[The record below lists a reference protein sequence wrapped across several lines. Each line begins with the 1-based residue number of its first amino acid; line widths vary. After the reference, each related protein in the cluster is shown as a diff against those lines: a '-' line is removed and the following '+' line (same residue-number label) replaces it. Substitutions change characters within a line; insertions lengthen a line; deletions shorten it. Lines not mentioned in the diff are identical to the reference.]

1 MMKTMKKISLWTM
14 SLLTLLFVAGC
25 AEQQQQQTTAEM
37 TTEAPAPVALEGE
50 WQAIDFRD
58 TLERT
63 FLYAY
68 KDADT
73 RLKLTEIFEDVSP
86 TLTIEGTNVTYS
98 YTADMNKY
106 FEYYAE
112 AHKDKVKDK
121 AEAAKVLAEVAKR
134 AFKKTEASSG
144 TYNDETYIFKG
155 KQEKIVLD
163 TNAKTITFPDVPN
176 IFGLIPLY
184 ISSTEVPVTYHYEVN
199 GDILTM
205 TAEKV
210 YKENGI
216 HLVYQMKFKKVQN

>member
-1 MMKTMKKISLWTM
+1 MKTMKKISLWTM

-25 AEQQQQQTTAEM
+25 AEQQQQQTTAET

-63 FLYAY
+63 FLYTY
-68 KDADT
+68 KDAYT
-73 RLKLTEIFEDVSP
+73 RLRVTEAFEDVSP
-86 TLTIEGTNVTYS
+86 TLTIEGTKVTYN
-98 YTADMNKY
+98 YTVDMNKY
-106 FEYYAE
+106 FDFFAE
-112 AHKDKVKDK
+112 THKDVAKDK
-121 AEAAKVLAEVAKR
+121 AEAAKVVAAVAQKN
-134 AFKKTEASSG
+134 FKKSQDLSG

-155 KQEKIVLD
+155 KQEGGVLD
-163 TNAKTITFPDVPN
+163 TTAKTIVFPDVPN
-176 IFGLIPLY
+176 LFGILPLY
-184 ISSTEVPVTYHYEVN
+184 ISSTEVPITYHYEVN

-216 HLVYQMKFKKVQN
+216 HLVYQMKFKKVQK

>member
-1 MMKTMKKISLWTM
+1 MKTMKKISLWTM

-25 AEQQQQQTTAEM
+25 AEQKPEQTTAET

-50 WQAIDFRD
+50 WQAVDFRD
-58 TLERT
+58 TLERV

-68 KDADT
+68 KDSYT

-112 AHKDKVKDK
+112 THKDKIKDK
-121 AEAAKVLAEVAKR
+121 AEAAKVVAEVAKR

-176 IFGLIPLY
+176 IFGVISLY
-184 ISSTEVPVTYHYEVN
+184 AFPKEVPLTFRYEVN

-205 TAEKV
+205 YAEKDI
-210 YKENGI
+210 KENGI
-216 HLVYQMKFKKVQN
+216 RIVYPMKFKKVQK

>member
-1 MMKTMKKISLWTM
+1 MKTMKKISLWMM

-25 AEQQQQQTTAEM
+25 AEQKPEQTTAET

-63 FLYAY
+63 FLYTY
-68 KDADT
+68 KDAYT
-73 RLKLTEIFEDVSP
+73 RLRVTEAFEDVSP
-86 TLTIEGTNVTYS
+86 TLTIEGTKVTYN
-98 YTADMNKY
+98 YTVDMNKY
-106 FEYYAE
+106 FEFFAE
-112 AHKDKVKDK
+112 THKDVAKDK
-121 AEAAKVLAEVAKR
+121 AEAAKVVAAVAQKN
-134 AFKKTEASSG
+134 FKKSQDLSG

-155 KQEKIVLD
+155 KQEGGVLD
-163 TNAKTITFPDVPN
+163 TNAKTIVFPDVPN
-176 IFGLIPLY
+176 LFGILPLY
-184 ISSTEVPVTYHYEVN
+184 ISSTEVPITYHYEIN

-216 HLVYQMKFKKVQN
+216 HLVYQMKFKKVQK

>member
-1 MMKTMKKISLWTM
+1 MMKTMKKISLWMM

-25 AEQQQQQTTAEM
+25 AEQQQQQTTAET

-63 FLYAY
+63 FLYTY
-68 KDADT
+68 KDAYT
-73 RLKLTEIFEDVSP
+73 RLRVTEAFEDVSP
-86 TLTIEGTNVTYS
+86 TLTIEGTKVTYN
-98 YTADMNKY
+98 YTVDMNKY
-106 FEYYAE
+106 FEFFAE
-112 AHKDKVKDK
+112 THKDVAKDK
-121 AEAAKVLAEVAKR
+121 AEAAKVVAAVAQKN
-134 AFKKTEASSG
+134 FKKSQDLSG

-155 KQEKIVLD
+155 KQEGGVLD
-163 TNAKTITFPDVPN
+163 TNAKTIVFPDVPN
-176 IFGLIPLY
+176 LFGILPLY
-184 ISSTEVPVTYHYEVN
+184 ISSTEVPITYYYEVN

-216 HLVYQMKFKKVQN
+216 HLVYQMKFKKVQK

>member
-1 MMKTMKKISLWTM
+1 MKTMKKISLWMM

-25 AEQQQQQTTAEM
+25 AEQKPEQTTAEP

-63 FLYAY
+63 FLYTY
-68 KDADT
+68 KDAYT
-73 RLKLTEIFEDVSP
+73 RLRVTEAFEDVSP
-86 TLTIEGTNVTYS
+86 TLTIEGTKVTYN
-98 YTADMNKY
+98 YTVDMNKY
-106 FEYYAE
+106 FEFFAE
-112 AHKDKVKDK
+112 THKDVAKDK
-121 AEAAKVLAEVAKR
+121 AEAAKVVAAVAQKN
-134 AFKKTEASSG
+134 FKKSQDLSG

-155 KQEKIVLD
+155 KQEGGVLD
-163 TNAKTITFPDVPN
+163 TNAKTIVFPDVPN
-176 IFGLIPLY
+176 LFGILPLY
-184 ISSTEVPVTYHYEVN
+184 ISSTEVPITYHYEVN

-216 HLVYQMKFKKVQN
+216 HLVYQMKFKKVQK

>member
-1 MMKTMKKISLWTM
+1 MKTMKKISLWTM

-63 FLYAY
+63 FLYTY
-68 KDADT
+68 KDAYT
-73 RLKLTEIFEDVSP
+73 RLRVTEAFEDVSP
-86 TLTIEGTNVTYS
+86 TLTIEGTKVTYN
-98 YTADMNKY
+98 YTVDMNKY
-106 FEYYAE
+106 FEFFAE
-112 AHKDKVKDK
+112 THKDVAKDK
-121 AEAAKVLAEVAKR
+121 AEAAKVVAAVAQKN
-134 AFKKTEASSG
+134 FKKSQDLSG

-155 KQEKIVLD
+155 KQEGGVLD
-163 TNAKTITFPDVPN
+163 TNAKTIVFPDVPN
-176 IFGLIPLY
+176 LFGILPLY
-184 ISSTEVPVTYHYEVN
+184 ISSTEVPITYHYEVN

-205 TAEKV
+205 YAEKV

-216 HLVYQMKFKKVQN
+216 HLVYQMKFKKVQK